1 MASTKRE
8 TPGGQRKARRSAPN
22 SAERKARPAAA
33 TNPLLEPWTT
43 PFEMPPFGR
52 IREEHFRPAFERAF
66 ADNLS
71 EIEAIATE
79 RAKPTFENTIEALE
93 RAGRSLDRV
102 AGVFYNLAGT
112 DTNDAI
118 QAIEREM
125 APRFA
130 KHGMRIHQDA
140 RLFKRVDALMKEK
153 DRLGLS
159 EEQGRVLERYHR
171 GFVRAGAALDAK
183 ARKRLAAI
191 AERLASLSTSFNQNG
206 LPDEQALV
214 LVLETESDLAGLPEA
229 GRAAAA
235 QTANERGH
243 KGKHAITLARSSIE
257 PLLQFSARRDL
268 REQAFRA

>member
-1 MASTKRE
+1 MASTKRG
-8 TPGGQRKARRSAPN
+8 PKAANRKAGTGAPK
-22 SAERKARPAAA
+22 AAGRKAGPAAA
-33 TNPLLEPWTT
+33 TNPLREPWTT

-66 ADNLS
+66 AGNLG
-71 EIEAIATE
+71 EIEAIARE

-93 RAGRSLDRV
+93 RAGRSLDRI
-102 AGVFYNLAGT
+102 AGVFYNLAAT

-130 KHGMRIHQDA
+130 KHGMRICQDA
-140 RLFKRVDALMKEK
+140 RLCERVDALMKDR

-159 EEQGRVLERYHR
+159 EEQARVLERYHR

-191 AERLASLSTSFNQNG
+191 AE
-206 LPDEQALV
+206 
-214 LVLETESDLAGLPEA
+214 
-229 GRAAAA
+229 
-235 QTANERGH
+235 
-243 KGKHAITLARSSIE
+243 
-257 PLLQFSARRDL
+257 
-268 REQAFRA
+268 